1 MSRMIT
7 GAGRVRIGEDTVQL
21 KFTVPEDACPPEALL
36 SDVQAL
42 ASQVAALAE
51 ERVRRVGRRISCK
64 AGCGA
69 CCRQMVPISPAEARH
84 LAALVDVMP
93 PERATEIRKRFNEA
107 LATIEAA
114 SLPPRGSPETDKA
127 AYREFG
133 LSYFRL
139 GVACP
144 FLEKESCSI
153 HRDRPLVC
161 REYLVTSPPAACA
174 EPGSGQIR
182 QVNIPVTVWSVF
194 GRSVSADGSLEWMPL
209 VEALRYAASNP
220 NADRSK
226 TGPERVAALL
236 RELER

>member
-1 MSRMIT
+1 MIT

-21 KFTVPEDACPPEALL
+21 KFTVPEDTCPPEALL
-36 SDVQAL
+36 HDVQAF

-51 ERVRRVGRRISCK
+51 ERARRVGRRISCK
-64 AGCGA
+64 TGCGA

-84 LAALVDVMP
+84 LAALVDALP
-93 PERATEIRKRFNEA
+93 PERAAEIRKRFNEA
-107 LATIEAA
+107 LAKIDAA
-114 SLPPRGSPETDKA
+114 SLPSRGNPDTEKP

-182 QVNIPVTVWSVF
+182 QVNIPVTA
-194 GRSVSADGSLEWMPL
+194 GAKPCSASW
-209 VEALRYAASNP
+209 
-220 NADRSK
+220 
-226 TGPERVAALL
+226 
-236 RELER
+236 

>member
-1 MSRMIT
+1 MIT

-36 SDVQAL
+36 PDVQAL

-84 LAALVDVMP
+84 LAALVDALP
-93 PERATEIRKRFNEA
+93 PERAAEIRKRFNEA

-114 SLPPRGSPETDKA
+114 SLPSRGNPDTEKP

-133 LSYFRL
+133 LSYFRM

-209 VEALRYAASNP
+209 VEALRYAASDTK
-220 NADRSK
+220 ADRGK

>member
-7 GAGRVRIGEDTVQL
+7 GAGRARIGEDTVQL

-36 SDVQAL
+36 PDVQAL

-51 ERVRRVGRRISCK
+51 ERIRRVGRRISCK

-84 LAALVDVMP
+84 LAALVDAMP
-93 PERATEIRKRFNEA
+93 PERAAEIRKRFSEA
-107 LATIEAA
+107 LAVFEAA
-114 SLPPRGSPETDKA
+114 GLPPRGSPETDKA

-153 HRDRPLVC
+153 HSDRPLVC

-174 EPGSGQIR
+174 EPGSGQTR
-182 QVNIPVTVWSVF
+182 QVSIPVTIWSVF
-194 GRSVSADGSLEWMPL
+194 GRSASADGSLEWMPL
-209 VEALRYAASNP
+209 IEALRHAASGTK
-220 NADRSK
+220 ADLSK

>member
-36 SDVQAL
+36 PDVQAL

-51 ERVRRVGRRISCK
+51 ERARRVGRRISCK

-84 LAALVDVMP
+84 LAALVDALP
-93 PERATEIRKRFNEA
+93 PERAAEIRKRFNEA

-114 SLPPRGSPETDKA
+114 SLPSRGNPDAEKP

-209 VEALRYAASNP
+209 VEALRYASSDTK
-220 NADRSK
+220 ADRSK